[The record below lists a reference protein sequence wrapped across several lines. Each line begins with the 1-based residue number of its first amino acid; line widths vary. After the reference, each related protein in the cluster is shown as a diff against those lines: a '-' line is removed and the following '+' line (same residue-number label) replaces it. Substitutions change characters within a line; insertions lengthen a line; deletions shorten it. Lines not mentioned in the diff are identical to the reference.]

1 MHLSDQKNTFRN
13 WTAPVTTVRVV
24 IVAASIVAVFN
35 DARAADICFQPTAF
49 VSTSTVRLK
58 DVAIVSASDAAL
70 MTRLENVALAP
81 APAPGRRMRLD
92 FAEIRS
98 RLEATGIPTVELNYS
113 GSSVIVVA
121 AADAMPAVKTKPKRG
136 TAAKPVVPAGQIKR
150 AEQIVAE
157 AVRRSM
163 REKHKDSPAMF
174 IDVTVDP
181 SDARVVL
188 ANAAQGFEIG
198 SVNPKNAE
206 PQAIQVAYQDV
217 EGQPAHLQVRCVVSE
232 RPQVPVLAHSVSTGD
247 VIHES
252 DLVWR
257 LVDSTEGLLTRID
270 EIVDREAKKTLH
282 AESPIHVDDV
292 RKVPLVRN
300 NDIVTGIWQS
310 GGIRITA
317 QFKAKS
323 DGGLGDVITLV
334 KLSGRDQVN
343 ARVTDVHEAII
354 IVGGDGAKSAA
365 RETEGDISRGE
376 TAVRRTVAYRMP
388 TVQTAQRTQ
397 PATRVIVPAVAPA
410 ASAAG
415 Q

>member
-1 MHLSDQKNTFRN
+1 MNSMYSIRRNNIFRN
-13 WTAPVTTVRVV
+13 SMARATTVCV
-24 IVAASIVAVFN
+24 VAAAVVAALN

-49 VSTSTVRLK
+49 VTTSTVRLK
-58 DVAIVSASDAAL
+58 DVAVVSASDAAL

-98 RLEATGIPTVELNYS
+98 RLEATGVPIAELNYS
-113 GSSVIVVA
+113 GSSMVVVA
-121 AADAMPAVKTKPKRG
+121 AADAMPSAKTRPKRLA
-136 TAAKPVVPAGQIKR
+136 AAKPLVPAGQIKR
-150 AEQIVAE
+150 AEQIVTE

-163 REKHKDSPAMF
+163 REKHKDSPAVF

-188 ANAAQGFEIG
+188 ANVTQGFEIG
-198 SVNPKNAE
+198 SVNPKSAE

-217 EGQPAHLQVRCVVSE
+217 QGQPAHFQVQCVVSE
-232 RPQVPVLAHSVSTGD
+232 RPQVPVLTHSVSTGE

-252 DLVWR
+252 DLTWR
-257 LVDSTEGLLTRID
+257 LVDSTDGLVTRID
-270 EIVDREAKKTLH
+270 EIVDKEAKKTLR

-310 GGIRITA
+310 GGIRISG
-317 QFKAKS
+317 QFQAKG
-323 DGGLGDVITLV
+323 DGGLGDIITLV
-334 KLSGRDQVN
+334 KLSSRDQLN

-354 IVGGDGAKSAA
+354 VSGDGAKSAA
-365 RETEGDISRGE
+365 RETEGGNSHDE
-376 TAVRRTVAYRMP
+376 AAVRRTVAYRMP
-388 TVQTAQRTQ
+388 PVQAALRTQ
-397 PATRVIVPAVAPA
+397 PATKRVVPA
-410 ASAAG
+410 ASADG